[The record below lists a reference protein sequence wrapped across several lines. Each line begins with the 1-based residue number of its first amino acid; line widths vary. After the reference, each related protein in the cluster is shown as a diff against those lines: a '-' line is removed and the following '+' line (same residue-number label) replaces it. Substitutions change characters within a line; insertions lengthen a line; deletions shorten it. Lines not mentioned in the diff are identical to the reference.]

1 VARGNERGKECDSRQ
16 NESVRFAPLM
26 VLVGLLLSACSPPPA
41 GSPSAGTVGH
51 FNPGQPYA
59 TPSATPYATPNA
71 AEIKRGED
79 LENREGRE
87 AEQNA
92 THANDPANQVK
103 AEQDKIENQIQ
114 QEQQKAEG
122 NN

>member
-1 VARGNERGKECDSRQ
+1 MRMI
-16 NESVRFAPLM
+16 RFAPLTL
-26 VLVGLLLSACSPPPA
+26 LVGLTLSACGPPPGGPPA
-41 GSPSAGTVGH
+41 ASTVGT

-59 TPSATPYATPNA
+59 TPSATPYATPDA

-79 LENREGRE
+79 LENREARE
-87 AEQNA
+87 AEEKA
-92 THANDPANQVK
+92 AHANDPANQVK
-103 AEQDKIENQIQ
+103 AEQEKIENQIE

>member
-1 VARGNERGKECDSRQ
+1 MVVAAVRIRQ
-16 NESVRFAPLM
+16 NENGSLRSVDAFS
-26 VLVGLLLSACSPPPA
+26 LVYCSRPA
-41 GSPSAGTVGH
+41 AHRRPVRPSAGTVGH

-59 TPSATPYATPNA
+59 TPSATPYATPDA

-79 LENREGRE
+79 LENREARE